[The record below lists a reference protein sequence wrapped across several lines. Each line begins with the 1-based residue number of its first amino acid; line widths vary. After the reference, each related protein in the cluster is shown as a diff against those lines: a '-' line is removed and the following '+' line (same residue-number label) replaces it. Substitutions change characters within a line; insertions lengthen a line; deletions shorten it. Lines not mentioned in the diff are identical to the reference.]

1 MDSMSS
7 VVIFNLIFAFVEL
20 ASCLDDRGSD
30 HFLLKLMYGE
40 RTRDAMLANRVG
52 GFHQALHVQA
62 GTVAIAVSCMSAWPT
77 HTLTSLRPILSIRL
91 CLSHSSA
98 LLMALHTKHTR

>member
-62 GTVAIAVSCMSAWPT
+62 GTVAIAVWCMSAWPT
-77 HTLTSLRPILSIRL
+77 HTRILLRPISIRL
-91 CLSHSSA
+91 CLSHLSA
-98 LLMALHTKHTR
+98 LLTALHTKHIR